1 MTRPAQIVAVGE
13 ILWDIFPD
21 RQVRLRNSRK
31 TDSLRLEESASFSE
45 YWSRAGAAFALG
57 GATYNFCVHASTLGH
72 KVHLLSAV
80 GDDELGARA
89 LDQAAGH
96 GLQVQVIEGAN
107 TGRVTVTVDAEGQP
121 SYKLHRPAA
130 YDEAIWIAPAVEPDW
145 IYFGTLHQVYEKPRN
160 LTKRLCETYPQ
171 ARCFYDINLR
181 VDSYWKELLWELLPL
196 ADVLKLN
203 DGEMEEL
210 RRFGICKGLD
220 PEKCCTELAETFELE
235 MVCVTR
241 GEHGC
246 AIWQDGNFVE
256 TAGIPTK
263 VVDTVGAGDAF
274 SAAVVHGIQAGW
286 PIERVAEFANRVGA
300 YVASRRGGTPA
311 LNFEEIERV

>member
-1 MTRPAQIVAVGE
+1 MTRPAQIAAVGE
-13 ILWDIFPD
+13 ILWDIFLD
-21 RQVRLRNSRK
+21 RQV
-31 TDSLRLEESASFSE
+31 
-45 YWSRAGAAFALG
+45 LG

-80 GDDELGARA
+80 GEDELGARA
-89 LDQAAGH
+89 LEQAAGH
-96 GLQVQVIEGAN
+96 GLQVQVIEGAS
-107 TGRVTVTVDAEGQP
+107 TGRVTVTVDEEGQP

-130 YDEAIWIAPAVEPDW
+130 YDEAIWIAPPIQPDW
-145 IYFGTLHQVYEKPRN
+145 IYFGTLHQVYEKPRS
-160 LTKRLCETYPQ
+160 LTKRLCETYPE
-171 ARCFYDINLR
+171 ARRFYDINLR
-181 VDSYWKELLWELLPL
+181 VDSYWKELLWELLPH

-210 RRFGICKGLD
+210 RRFGICKALD
-220 PEKCCTELAETFELE
+220 METCCTELAETFELE

-256 TAGIPTK
+256 TAGIRTK

-286 PIERVAEFANRVGA
+286 PIEQLADVANRVGA

-311 LNFEEIERV
+311 LNLEEIARG